1 MTALHQFN
9 IGLHVVFGILA
20 LLVGLG
26 PLFTTRAPVAHRR
39 FGRWFL
45 RLAGVVLTTA
55 VLGLAV
61 FNFRPF
67 LAVIVLLSVYQAF
80 AGYRT
85 LRIRAAG
92 PRWYDG
98 LAATLFLAGGL
109 VFLACLPRIRLVWS
123 PVVMY
128 STLGALLAITG
139 YDLGRHAWAGR
150 WRRSQAWRYEHIW
163 KMLSTYSALASA
175 FSGTVLA
182 AYQPYSQFI
191 PSVVGTGLA
200 LGFMWQVYRGQRQP
214 QPAAALA

>member
-1 MTALHQFN
+1 MAALHHFN
-9 IGLHVVFGILA
+9 IVLHIAFGLLA

-26 PLFTTRAPVAHRR
+26 SLFSTRTLAVHRR

-45 RLAGVVLTTA
+45 GLAAVVLATA
-55 VLGLAV
+55 VLGLTV
-61 FNFRPF
+61 FRFRPF

-85 LRIRAAG
+85 LRIRATG
-92 PRWYDG
+92 PLWYDG
-98 LAATLFLAGGL
+98 LAAAVFLGGGL

-139 YDLGRHAWAGR
+139 YDLSRHAWLGR
-150 WRRSQAWRYEHIW
+150 WQRSQAWRYEHIW

-182 AYQPYSQFI
+182 AYQPYSQFL
-191 PSVVGTGLA
+191 PSVAGTGLA
-200 LGFMWQVYRGQRQP
+200 LAFMWQTRRGQRP
-214 QPAAALA
+214 TRPAAVLA